1 MGESESNSPENP
13 ESGGLGRRFARG
25 ALYVGAANWITYVVN
40 FAIAILVARI
50 LGPEEYGV
58 YAFVVA
64 INEFVNIVN
73 GMAVAPAL
81 VQSREESR
89 ELYDTGYAISF
100 GQGVVGLL
108 IALMIVPF
116 YLDEG
121 TDVAWF
127 IVLLGVARFGVLLAD
142 VVTAR
147 LDRQVRYGAIAAIQL
162 ATRSLPN
169 LLCLALAW
177 WGFEAWSLIIRDL
190 LVAFV
195 PLLLTHITA
204 GWWFSGHVTRD
215 AFRTIL
221 AYSGPML
228 FARTADLV
236 LVRADRLVVA
246 SLLGTRAVGLY
257 HQARFVAD
265 AGLLAT
271 TPVSR
276 VTFNVYSRLQD
287 EPERL
292 ARAFALVNFCV
303 IRGFFA
309 FGAVLLVVPD
319 TLVWLLLGEEW
330 AEVAPLLRALG
341 VYAAV
346 GPLLQ
351 NMFILLYARAA
362 IWDGVKTRLV
372 QLAVLLPGMVIAALL
387 GSLEGVAWAF
397 LASNLAAI
405 ASCWW
410 SSRELLRGTAW
421 PIFGVPTLAL
431 AATSA
436 AWPTLGP
443 WLAGLPEWLI
453 PVGPPLL
460 FTALVVLAERQRLFN
475 EIRYLRSLLQG
486 R

>member
-1 MGESESNSPENP
+1 MSDSQPKEPNTPEG
-13 ESGGLGRRFARG
+13 GGLGQRFARG

-40 FAIAILVARI
+40 FGIVILVARI

-73 GMAVAPAL
+73 GLAVAPAL
-81 VQSREESR
+81 VQNREESR

-108 IALMIVPF
+108 IAFALVPF
-116 YLDEG
+116 YLDRG
-121 TDVAWF
+121 TNVAWF
-127 IVLLGVARFGVLLAD
+127 IVLLGTARFGVLLGD
-142 VVTAR
+142 VVMAR
-147 LDRQVRYGAIAAIQL
+147 LDRQVRYGAIAIIQL

-169 LLCLALAW
+169 LLCVGLAW
-177 WGFEAWSLIIRDL
+177 WGFEAWSLVIRDL
-190 LVAFV
+190 LVAFL
-195 PLLLTHITA
+195 PLLLAHLTA
-204 GWWFSGHVTRD
+204 GWWFGGRVTRD

-221 AYSGPML
+221 SYSGPML
-228 FARTADLV
+228 FARTADQI
-236 LVRADRLVVA
+236 LVRLDRLVVA

-292 ARAFALVNFCV
+292 SRAFTLVNYCV
-303 IRGFFA
+303 VRIFFA
-309 FGAVLLVVPD
+309 FGVALLVTPEL
-319 TLVWLLLGEEW
+319 LVALLLGEEW

-341 VYAAV
+341 VYAAL

-362 IWDGVKTRLV
+362 IWDGVRTRV
-372 QLAVLLPGMVIAALL
+372 AQLAVLLPGMLYAALQ
-387 GSLEGVAWAF
+387 GSLEGIAWAF
-397 LASNLAAI
+397 LASNVAAI
-405 ASCWW
+405 AACWW
-410 SSRELLRGTAW
+410 RSRDLLRGTAW
-421 PIFGVPTLAL
+421 PIFGVPSLAM
-431 AATSA
+431 AATTLV
-436 AWPTLGP
+436 WPQLMP
-443 WLAGLPEWLI
+443 GLQGVPEWMI
-453 PVGPPLL
+453 PAGPPIFFALL
-460 FTALVVLAERQRLFN
+460 VALAERQRLFR
-475 EIRYLRSLLQG
+475 EINYLRSLLRG